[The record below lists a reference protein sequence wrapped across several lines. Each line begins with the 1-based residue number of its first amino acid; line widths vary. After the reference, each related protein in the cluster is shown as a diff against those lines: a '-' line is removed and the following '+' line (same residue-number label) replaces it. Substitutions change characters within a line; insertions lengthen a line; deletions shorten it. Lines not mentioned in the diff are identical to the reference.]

1 MTACLTPDAPPVPFR
16 NAVRG
21 RCVPVWLSLFAL
33 AIGGFAIGTTEFASM
48 GVLPEVAD
56 DLGVS
61 IPTAGHSITAY
72 ALGVVVGAPLF
83 AIMGA
88 RLPRKGLL
96 IWLMAGIGV
105 GNLLSVLAPT
115 FGLLV
120 VSRFVSGL
128 PHGAY
133 FGMAAVVA
141 SALVPPSRRARA
153 VASTLVGLT
162 VANIV
167 GVPLATMLGQQLGW
181 RTTYATVVGVAL
193 LTLVAVELL
202 VPRVAALEGASPRRE
217 ISALRRPVVWLTL
230 LVGTIGFGGFF
241 AVYSYIAPT
250 LTELGGLSPARIPF
264 VLALLGVGM
273 TVGTLL
279 GGRMADW
286 SVLRTLV
293 LGPVLTV
300 ATLLAFTVTA
310 HGQVTATLTVFAL
323 TIVMAVWL
331 PALTTRLLD
340 VSGDGKALAATLN
353 HSALNM
359 ANALGAWLGGLVI
372 AAGFGF
378 TAPAVVGTGL
388 AVAGLGVLSASVVV
402 ERRAGRVDAADLL
415 AA

>member
-1 MTACLTPDAPPVPFR
+1 MTACLTPAAPPVPVR

-48 GVLPEVAD
+48 GVLPEVAN

-105 GNLLSVLAPT
+105 GNLLSALAPT

-120 VSRFVSGL
+120 VSRFLSGL

-141 SALVPPSRRARA
+141 SALVPPARRARA

-193 LTLVAVELL
+193 LTLAAVELL

-217 ISALRRPVVWLTL
+217 VSALQRPVVWLTL

-300 ATLLAFTVTA
+300 ATLLAFTATA
-310 HGQVTATLTVFAL
+310 HGQVTATVTVFVL
-323 TIVMAVWL
+323 TIVISVWL
-331 PALTTRLLD
+331 PALTARLLD

-378 TAPAVVGTGL
+378 TAPAVVGAGL
-388 AVAGLGVLSASVVV
+388 AVAGLVVLAASVVV
-402 ERRAGRVDAADLL
+402 ERRSRSLDVADLL